1 MSGVHITVVFHP
13 WQTDREE
20 RDRLVAEASTLSQ
33 QAPVDVL
40 TFTGD
45 AHPAAIAA
53 RLAERLR
60 EATGRQLI
68 LLPMGTDSETI
79 AALLAASCD
88 GVSFGRCS
96 SIAIEGDTI
105 RARRNAYGG
114 RVELS
119 LQSSVSITCA
129 TLRPGDASTPAPSV
143 NAAEIALQEPTPYP
157 VEALPAGD
165 GKPRVEG
172 AAMVVSG
179 GRGIGGPDGFEWL
192 AKIADALGAG
202 LGGSLPAV
210 DAGWVPVAHQV
221 GISGKFVT
229 PKIYFAVGISGTPQ
243 HLAGISPNTR
253 VVALNSDRDAPIFAR
268 SDVGVE
274 GDWREILP
282 LLAQALERGASR

>member
-1 MSGVHITVVFHP
+1 MNSVRITVAFHP
-13 WQTDREE
+13 WHTDFDE
-20 RDRLVAEASTLSQ
+20 RDRLVAAAASLAP

-45 AHPAAIAA
+45 AHPAAVAA
-53 RLAERLR
+53 HLARRMSESS
-60 EATGRQLI
+60 GRQLI
-68 LLPMGTDSETI
+68 LLPMGTEGETI
-79 AALLAASCD
+79 AALVAARGA

-96 SIAIEGDTI
+96 AVTLEGDAI
-105 RARRNAYGG
+105 CAQRPAYGG
-114 RVELS
+114 RAELS
-119 LQSSVSITCA
+119 LRSEARITCA
-129 TLRPGDASTPAPSV
+129 TLRPLGAGTPAASV
-143 NAAEIALQEPTPYP
+143 NASEIALNEPAPYP
-157 VEALPAGD
+157 VEALPPGD

-179 GRGIGGPDGFEWL
+179 GRGIGGPEGFEWL
-192 AKIADALGAG
+192 ARIADALGAG

-229 PKIYFAVGISGTPQ
+229 PRVYFAVGISGTPQ

-253 VVALNSDRDAPIFAR
+253 VVALNNDRDAPIFAR

-274 GDWREILP
+274 GDWRDILP
-282 LLAQALERGASR
+282 LLEQALQDAARR